1 MHATFPKDNVIANLD
16 LQVSN
21 RMLPWRQVYFPHTQ
35 QILQRMYA
43 HTHIY
48 FCENVH
54 VIQILNFCGIEHM
67 NRVLVLNISSSLL
80 ILYFDIALKKKL

>member
-1 MHATFPKDNVIANLD
+1 MEVPGGLQYLGLQRTKHYLATEFAAPFPEANVMAKLD

-35 QILQRMYA
+35 QILQKMYA

-54 VIQILNFCGIEHM
+54 VI
-67 NRVLVLNISSSLL
+67 
-80 ILYFDIALKKKL
+80 

>member
-1 MHATFPKDNVIANLD
+1 
-16 LQVSN
+16 
-21 RMLPWRQVYFPHTQ
+21 MLPWRQVYFPHRQ
-35 QILQRMYA
+35 QILQTMYA

-54 VIQILNFCGIEHM
+54 VIQRLNFRVLEHM

-80 ILYFDIALKKKL
+80 ILHFDIALEKHCKVFKNGISVL